1 MAGKKLITVICIRRA
16 AFSVVLA
23 EFVQIVPE
31 QFSHDNQMFLVDK
44 KELKTQSNA
53 MQLSEDLAIALQL
66 PIEQSTQV
74 KYRRLV
80 SKSDKIFLW

>member
-53 MQLSEDLAIALQL
+53 MQAIALQL

-74 KYRRLV
+74 KYRGLV
-80 SKSDKIFLW
+80 SKSGKIFLWWPALW